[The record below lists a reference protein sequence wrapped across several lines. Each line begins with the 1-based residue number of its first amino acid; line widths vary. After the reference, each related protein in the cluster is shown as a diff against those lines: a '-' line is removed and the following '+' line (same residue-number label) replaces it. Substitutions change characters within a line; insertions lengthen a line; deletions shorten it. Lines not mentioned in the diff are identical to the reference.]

1 MNIIETT
8 APIGLE
14 DLKKYFND
22 KTVSYVID
30 YATSKLQGAKL
41 LTYIS
46 NLDLPIDVKFDSTTE
61 QGQELLK
68 AYMESTFLVSVPS
81 LEATLIAYLFNYR
94 FGSPVDKFVEDN
106 IELFDHW
113 AKVLDSCTIFNMYSL
128 NDDTFKEFARNH
140 PEEKFEVFKGI
151 NFVQLL
157 KHVDFFQFYQGI
169 KQDNLK
175 FMPEV
180 FDNYMF
186 KGKNLYSFWANEN
199 NPMFLLTWGVA
210 SGELTGS
217 EYVEAKQASIAEMPN
232 VTPI

>member
-1 MNIIETT
+1 MNIITTT

-30 YATSKLQGAKL
+30 YATSKLQGSKL

-46 NLDLPIDVKFDSTTE
+46 NLDLPIDVKFDPTTE
-61 QGQELLK
+61 QGQDLLK

-81 LEATLIAYLFNYR
+81 LETTLIAYLFNYR
-94 FGSPVDKFVEDN
+94 FGSPVDPFVEN
-106 IELFDHW
+106 NRELFDHW
-113 AKVLDSCTIFNMYSL
+113 AKILDSCTIFNMYTL
-128 NDDTFKEFARNH
+128 ADEQFKEFARQL

-157 KHVDFFQFYQGI
+157 KHIDFFQFYQGI

-210 SGELTGS
+210 SSELTGS
-217 EYVEAKQASIAEMPN
+217 EYVEAKKASIAEMPN
-232 VTPI
+232 VTPF

>member
-1 MNIIETT
+1 MNIITTT

-30 YATSKLQGAKL
+30 YANSKLQGAKL

-46 NLDLPIDVKFDSTTE
+46 NLDLPIDVQFDPQTE
-61 QGQELLK
+61 QGAELLK
-68 AYMESTFLVSVPS
+68 AYMESTFLVNVPS
-81 LEATLIAYLFNYR
+81 LEVTMINYLFNYR
-94 FGSPVDKFVEDN
+94 FGEPVDKFVIDN
-106 IELFDHW
+106 KDLFDHW
-113 AKVLDSCTIFNMYSL
+113 AKVLDSCTIFNMYTVADES
-128 NDDTFKEFARNH
+128 FKEFARSQ

-157 KHVDFFQFYQGI
+157 KYEDFYQFYEKI
-169 KQDNLK
+169 EPSNLK

-186 KGKNLYSFWANEN
+186 KGKNLYSFWANKN
-199 NPMFLLTWGVA
+199 NPMFLLTWGIAAGVI
-210 SGELTGS
+210 SGS
-217 EYVEAKQASIAEMPN
+217 EYAQAKEASIAEISN
-232 VTPI
+232 VAPV

>member
-1 MNIIETT
+1 MNIITTT

-30 YATSKLQGAKL
+30 YDNSKLQGAKL

-46 NLDLPIDVKFDSTTE
+46 NLDLPIDIQFNPKSE
-61 QGQELLK
+61 SGKELLK
-68 AYMESTFLVSVPS
+68 AYLESTFMVSAPA
-81 LEATLIAYLFNYR
+81 LELAALQLLFEYK
-94 FGSPVDKFVEDN
+94 FGNLNDEFVEQN
-106 IELFDHW
+106 REI
-113 AKVLDSCTIFNMYSL
+113 LDIWIRILESCTLYNLYSIS
-128 NDDTFKEFARNH
+128 DDTFKEFVRQH

-157 KHVDFFQFYQGI
+157 KHPGFYFFYESIDQN
-169 KQDNLK
+169 NLR

-186 KGKNLYSFWANEN
+186 KGKNLYNFWANEN
-199 NPMFLLTWGVA
+199 NPLFLLTSAIA
-210 SGELTGS
+210 SGEVTG
-217 EYVEAKQASIAEMPN
+217 EQYVEMKKQSILEMGN
-232 VTPI
+232 ATPV